1 MQWLLSQTQRDLV
14 NGPPIC
20 RRSTQ
25 LREVDR
31 DPRPPDCGFR
41 AEFIGSDQNSRA
53 RLGGLAQLVALE
65 RADLLPVE
73 FQHPVRQLRD
83 RYTQDV
89 VRMLGHVLDAVL
101 DQRHQRGELDVAVLK
116 PVSRIATTR
125 CPRNN
130 GSAPGR

>member
-1 MQWLLSQTQRDLV
+1 M
-14 NGPPIC
+14 PPEH
-20 RRSTQ
+20 TA
-25 LREVDR
+25 REVDR

-41 AEFIGSDQNSRA
+41 AEFIGSHQNSRA

-101 DQRHQRGELDVAVLK
+101 DQRHQRGELVRRGPQARLEDRHHAL
-116 PVSRIATTR
+116 PEEQRVSA
-125 CPRNN
+125 
-130 GSAPGR
+130 G